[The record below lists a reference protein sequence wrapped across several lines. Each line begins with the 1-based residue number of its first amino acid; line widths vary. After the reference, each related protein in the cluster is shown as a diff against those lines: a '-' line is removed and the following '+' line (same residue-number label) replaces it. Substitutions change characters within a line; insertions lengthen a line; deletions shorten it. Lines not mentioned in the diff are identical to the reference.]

1 MILYFLLGLFVSS
14 TIFLT
19 IFIIWFTKKDK
30 VLNTLSNDY
39 EELKKLNPDES
50 IDKSDFYR

>member
-14 TIFLT
+14 TIFLI
-19 IFIIWFTKKDK
+19 IFVIWLTKNRSIDH
-30 VLNTLSNDY
+30 TSSY
-39 EELKKLNPDES
+39 EDLKNLDPDES